1 MIVRSRLCAACARR
15 IPAHPARHCFL
26 PDSDVIYSSHASLIC
41 SISRPVGWPRRCR
54 CARRQSLRRSDLVS
68 VQVCPC
74 SSGLRPPGRLRSVC
88 AGRRG
93 RGAVFTRP
101 GRRLAGSSDAR
112 LGPMAMGAGGG
123 RGPFGTDGCGSPFLR
138 DRWLWESV
146 PSGPMVVGAR
156 PFGTDGCGN
165 PSLRDRWLWEPV
177 PSGPVVV

>member
-1 MIVRSRLCAACARR
+1 
-15 IPAHPARHCFL
+15 
-26 PDSDVIYSSHASLIC
+26 
-41 SISRPVGWPRRCR
+41 
-54 CARRQSLRRSDLVS
+54 
-68 VQVCPC
+68 
-74 SSGLRPPGRLRSVC
+74 
-88 AGRRG
+88 
-93 RGAVFTRP
+93 VFTRP

-156 PFGTDGCGN
+156 PFGTDACGN

-177 PSGPVVV
+177 PSGPMLVGARPFGTGGCVILLLPCATRSTALTKSVIVFPSRRGRAASGPNASPAVPRWPSASRRRAAADTL